1 MKKNAP
7 IIIGIIIFLVVIG
20 VSYFW
25 ATGLMDSVYAYRS
38 PFRASPPIPGEASGS
53 PITRSVVI
61 VLIDALR
68 HDTSMKTDVMPFLNQ
83 LRNEGASG
91 MMHSRPPSYSEPGYT
106 VLLTGAWPDLSDG
119 PVINLDYADIPEF
132 TQDDIFSAAHREGL
146 LTAVSGFYWFEKL
159 IPQEAVTAS
168 FYTSGEDKVADREV
182 TDAALPWLQEGKYHL
197 VLIHLDQVDYA
208 GHHEGGPIDPR
219 WDAAATRTDGLLKE
233 IASTMDLTQDTLLV
247 VSDHGQIDQ
256 GGHGGQDPIVL
267 LEPFVMAGRGVIPG
281 NYGDID
287 MVDVAPSIAAALGA
301 NIPATDQGRPKIE
314 MLDIT
319 LEQVDKINHVLS
331 KQQTQ
336 LATAYETAIGQPVN
350 VVVTS
355 DIVHDTQAAMDTA
368 RDSRL
373 NREQLP
379 RGIFAIIFVLLII
392 NLASW
397 YARPH
402 FAWFLAGVVT
412 YLVVFNVKYIY
423 IDHKTYSLSSVLDAT
438 NLIVSTAIT
447 TFIAL
452 VFAWLLVLLGT
463 KAYKYNAYQAASTAM
478 KFILATLS
486 ILSIPIFIHY
496 VINGAIVT
504 WTLPDFLTSFIG
516 LLFLIQSLMVA
527 IIGILLVG
535 LSALM
540 GFIFN
545 RKKGYQGN

>member
-1 MKKNAP
+1 MKKSSQ
-7 IIIGIIIFLVVIG
+7 IIIGIILFLVVIG
-20 VSYFW
+20 VSYLW
-25 ATGLMDSVYAYRS
+25 ATGLMDSMYAYRS
-38 PFRASPPIPGEASGS
+38 PLRNSPPVPGDASGS

-68 HDTSMKTDVMPFLNQ
+68 YDTSTKPDVMPYLNQ
-83 LRNEGASG
+83 LRTEGASA
-91 MMHSRPPSYSEPGYT
+91 MMHSRPPSYSEPAYT

-159 IPQEAVTAS
+159 IPQGAVSTS

-182 TDAALPWLQEGKYHL
+182 TDAALPWLQAGKYHL

-208 GHHEGGPIDPR
+208 GHYEGGPIDPR
-219 WDAAATRTDGLLKE
+219 WDAAATRADGLLKE
-233 IASTMDLTQDTLLV
+233 IASEMDLTQETLLV
-247 VSDHGQIDQ
+247 ISDHGQIDR

-267 LEPFVMAGRGVIPG
+267 LEPFVMIGKGVIPG

-287 MVDVAPSIAAALGA
+287 MVDVAPTIAAALGT
-301 NIPATDQGRPKIE
+301 NITATDQGRPKIE

-319 LEQVDKINHVLS
+319 LEQVDKINQVLS
-331 KQQTQ
+331 TQQEQ
-336 LATAYETAIGQPVN
+336 LATAYGTAIGQPVN
-350 VVVTS
+350 VVVTG
-355 DIVHDTQAAMDTA
+355 DVVHDTQTAMDVA

-379 RGIFAIIFVLLII
+379 RAIFAIIFVVLII
-392 NLASW
+392 NLAGW
-397 YARPH
+397 YARPPL
-402 FAWFLAGVVT
+402 AWFLVGVAT
-412 YLVVFNVKYIY
+412 YVVVFNVKYLF

-447 TFIAL
+447 TLIAL

-463 KAYKYNAYQAASTAM
+463 KAYKYNARQAAITAI
-478 KFILATLS
+478 KFILTTLS
-486 ILSIPIFIHY
+486 ILAIPIFIYY
-496 VINGAIVT
+496 VINGALVN
-504 WTLPDFLTSFIG
+504 WTLPDFLTSFLG

-535 LSALM
+535 FSALM

-545 RKKGYQGN
+545 RKKGYQEN

>member
-1 MKKNAP
+1 
-7 IIIGIIIFLVVIG
+7 
-20 VSYFW
+20 
-25 ATGLMDSVYAYRS
+25 
-38 PFRASPPIPGEASGS
+38 
-53 PITRSVVI
+53 
-61 VLIDALR
+61 
-68 HDTSMKTDVMPFLNQ
+68 
-83 LRNEGASG
+83 
-91 MMHSRPPSYSEPGYT
+91 
-106 VLLTGAWPDLSDG
+106 
-119 PVINLDYADIPEF
+119 
-132 TQDDIFSAAHREGL
+132 
-146 LTAVSGFYWFEKL
+146 
-159 IPQEAVTAS
+159 
-168 FYTSGEDKVADREV
+168 
-182 TDAALPWLQEGKYHL
+182 
-197 VLIHLDQVDYA
+197 
-208 GHHEGGPIDPR
+208 
-219 WDAAATRTDGLLKE
+219 
-233 IASTMDLTQDTLLV
+233 
-247 VSDHGQIDQ
+247 
-256 GGHGGQDPIVL
+256 
-267 LEPFVMAGRGVIPG
+267 VIPG

-287 MVDVAPSIAAALGA
+287 MVDVAPTIAAALGA

-319 LEQVDKINHVLS
+319 LEQVDKINQVLS
-331 KQQTQ
+331 KQQAQ
-336 LATAYETAIGQPVN
+336 LATAYETAIGQSVN

-379 RGIFAIIFVLLII
+379 RGIFAIIFVILII

-463 KAYKYNAYQAASTAM
+463 KTYKYNAHQAASTAM
-478 KFILATLS
+478 KFILTTLS

-504 WTLPDFLTSFIG
+504 WTLPDFLTSFLG
-516 LLFLIQSLMVA
+516 LLFLIQFLMVA

-540 GFIFN
+540 GFVFN
-545 RKKGYQGN
+545 RKKVYQEN